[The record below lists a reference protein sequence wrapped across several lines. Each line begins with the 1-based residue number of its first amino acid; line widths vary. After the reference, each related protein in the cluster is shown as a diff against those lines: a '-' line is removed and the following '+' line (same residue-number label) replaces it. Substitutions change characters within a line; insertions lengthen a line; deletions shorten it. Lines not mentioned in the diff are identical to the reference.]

1 MTKTELEAECYRLIK
16 FRLTDPLTRDQNRLS
31 VIADHVRSAEKK
43 IAQLA
48 AAEIAANRPLIS
60 NLET

>member
-16 FRLTDPLTRDQNRLS
+16 FRLTDPNTRDTNRLA
-31 VIADHVRSAEKK
+31 VIADHVNSAEKK
-43 IAQLA
+43 IAQLR
-48 AAEIAANRPLIS
+48 AAEIAANRPLIT